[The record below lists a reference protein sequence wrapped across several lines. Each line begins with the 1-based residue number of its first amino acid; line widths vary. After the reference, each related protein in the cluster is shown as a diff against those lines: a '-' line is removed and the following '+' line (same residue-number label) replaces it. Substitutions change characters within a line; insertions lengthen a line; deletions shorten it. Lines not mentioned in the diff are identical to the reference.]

1 MANDVAAID
10 TATVDPAAEAEPR
23 VVFVLSK
30 YSVGGLEKQLANLI
44 AHRPERA
51 RHVEIHAITLQ
62 TPRSAE
68 VQRRFEGA
76 GVRTTLVNRDEL
88 GFPRFFLDLVRA
100 MRRIRPAIVSTLLD
114 SSAGAWGRL
123 AAWLTRV
130 PVIVHSD
137 RLLATEGTRAHYAL
151 RPFLDRVTDRFLPN
165 AHAISERL
173 VASGVPRRKIRVMPN
188 GVDLSVF
195 DPGSARDLR
204 REWGVS
210 EDATVAGYL
219 GRIAPLK
226 RVDLLLRAVQ
236 RLPEA
241 SRPDVIVLAGDGP
254 SLPQIHELVSG
265 DPWLERH
272 TRFLGS
278 IDDTPGFLASIDY
291 LVLPSESEGL
301 PNVVLEAMAM
311 NRPVIATTVSDV
323 PILVADTGLLVPPS
337 DVAALAEA
345 IADMQQ
351 RGHDLR
357 RELGR
362 RARQRIE
369 DEYDIVQSAERF
381 WDAHLELLG
390 DGGAT
395 TVSGGS
401 SASTEPT
408 DGGPSGESDAGK
420 P

>member
-1 MANDVAAID
+1 MADDVAAID
-10 TATVDPAAEAEPR
+10 TAASDTAAEARPR
-23 VVFVLSK
+23 IVFVLSK

-51 RHVEIHAITLQ
+51 RHVEVHAITLQ
-62 TPRSAE
+62 APRSAE
-68 VQRRFEGA
+68 VQRRFDDA
-76 GVRTTLVNRDEL
+76 GVQTTLVDRDEL
-88 GFPRFFLDLVRA
+88 DFPRFFFGLVRA
-100 MRRIRPAIVSTLLD
+100 MRRIRPSIVSTLLD

-137 RLLATEGTRAHYAL
+137 RLLATEGTRAHYL
-151 RPFLDRVTDRFLPN
+151 VRPLMDRVTDRFLPN
-165 AHAISERL
+165 AHAIEERL
-173 VASGVPRRKIRVMPN
+173 VASGIPRRKIRVMPN

-204 REWGVS
+204 SDWGLAQ
-210 EDATVAGYL
+210 DATVAGYL

-236 RLPEA
+236 NLPEE
-241 SRPDVIVLAGDGP
+241 SRPDAIVLAGEGSSMP
-254 SLPQIHELVSG
+254 EIRELVAD

-272 TRFLGS
+272 CRFLGS
-278 IDDTPGFLASIDY
+278 IDDTAGFLASIDY

-311 NRPVIATTVSDV
+311 ARPVIATTVSDV
-323 PILVADTGLLVPPS
+323 PVLVADTGLLVPPS
-337 DVAALAEA
+337 DMGALAEA
-345 IADMQQ
+345 IADMQL
-351 RGHDLR
+351 RGHDAR

-369 DEYDIVQSAERF
+369 DEYDIVKSAERF

-390 DGGAT
+390 T
-395 TVSGGS
+395 SGR
-401 SASTEPT
+401 ADPQ
-408 DGGPSGESDAGK
+408 K

>member
-1 MANDVAAID
+1 MANDAAAID
-10 TATVDPAAEAEPR
+10 TPAIDTPAIDATSIDVAAEVRPR
-23 VVFVLSK
+23 IVFVLSK

-62 TPRSAE
+62 APRSRE
-68 VQRRFEGA
+68 VERRFEAA
-76 GVRTTLVNRDEL
+76 GVHTTLVDRDEL
-88 GFPRFFLDLVRA
+88 DFPRFFIGLVRA
-100 MRRIRPAIVSTLLD
+100 MRRIRPSIVSTLLD

-137 RLLATEGTRAHYAL
+137 RLLATEGTRAHYL
-151 RPFLDRVTDRFLPN
+151 VRPFLDRVTDRFLPN
-165 AHAISERL
+165 AHAIEERL
-173 VASGVPRRKIRVMPN
+173 VASGVPRGKIRVMPN

-204 REWGVS
+204 SDWGLA

-226 RVDLLLRAVQ
+226 RVDVLLRAVQ
-236 RLPEA
+236 SLPEE
-241 SRPDVIVLAGDGP
+241 SRPDAIVLAGDGSSMP
-254 SLPQIHELVSG
+254 EIRELVAA

-272 TRFLGS
+272 CRFLGS
-278 IDDTPGFLASIDY
+278 IDDTPAYLASIDY

-311 NRPVIATTVSDV
+311 ARPVIATTVSDV
-323 PILVADTGLLVPPS
+323 PVLIADTGLLVPPS
-337 DVAALAEA
+337 DVASLSDA
-345 IADMQQ
+345 IADMQR
-351 RGHDLR
+351 RGHAER

-362 RARQRIE
+362 RARRRIE
-369 DEYDIVQSAERF
+369 EEYDIVKSAERF

-390 DGGAT
+390 TSGGA
-395 TVSGGS
+395 
-401 SASTEPT
+401 
-408 DGGPSGESDAGK
+408 DARTS
-420 P
+420 